1 MMNFRRAVSLVA
13 WLLLAVVV
21 YSTLSPVGMRP
32 HIGNWVQFERFGA
45 YGALGLSFAMAYP
58 RRRGLV
64 LTVLLAGAAGLEL
77 LQMVLPDRHARF
89 GDLAVKMAGTACG
102 VCVAWLS
109 VRYAQRFRLAES
121 GAVRKANPDGS

>member
-1 MMNFRRAVSLVA
+1 MNFRRAVSLVA

-45 YGALGLSFAMAYP
+45 YGGLGLSFAIAYP

-64 LTVLLAGAAGLEL
+64 LTMLLAGAAGLEL
-77 LQMVLPDRHARF
+77 LQMVSPDRHARF
-89 GDLAVKMAGTACG
+89 SDLAVKMAGTACG
-102 VCVAWLS
+102 VCVAWFS
-109 VRYAQRFRLAES
+109 VRYAQRFRLAKA
-121 GAVRKANPDGS
+121 GAVRNVNSDRS